1 MQNPTELTPS
11 EALAI
16 VDKATSML
24 HLNRADHV
32 QIANAINVLQKA
44 VIEHAELVAEK
55 EKEQK

>member
-1 MQNPTELTPS
+1 MNNPTELTPS

-32 QIANAINVLQKA
+32 QIANAVNVLAETVK
-44 VIEHAELVAEK
+44 EHEALLAEK
-55 EKEQK
+55 NEASK